1 MAGATHV
8 LPRAWPRTTAWRRR
22 SFRRAVT
29 FYLLI
34 SPWLVG
40 FILLGAVPLAGAF
53 VMSFTNYDG
62 LNLDYVRFVG
72 TDNYARAFGDSDAQY
87 ALGRTLLLMAVVVP
101 IGLALQLA
109 LALMVNQPIRFSNVF
124 RTIFYL
130 PYVIPVVAAVWIW
143 KIFVDPTGGLVN
155 AAAGAVFPEANW
167 RLLVEYPTAVLAV
180 LTIWGAAG
188 GGMVVFLAGLQGI
201 PAEYREAAMIDG
213 ASRAQVTR
221 YITLPL
227 LTPVIF
233 FNLVTGIIVALQIL
247 VQPMLLS
254 PGILGLNP
262 GTVPPRDNYLY
273 SVHASCGHSATN
285 SLILSTAYAVLA
297 VFVSALLGYGFARH
311 RAPGHSK
318 LFVLV
323 IATSMVPNL
332 VLFVPQFVL
341 FARLGLTDTYWPW
354 ILWGLSGSP
363 FAIFLFRQ
371 FFATFPR
378 ELDDAAEVD
387 GAGPLRIFLQ
397 IYLPNAG
404 PAIASSAVFMFLWV
418 WGDWLYPAL
427 LLRQDNATLAVR
439 MANAYVDPHGNPL
452 QTVTMAGVVLYVLP
466 LIVFFAFAQRYIVR
480 GIVTTGIKG

>member
-22 SFRRAVT
+22 GFRRAVT

-34 SPWLVG
+34 SPWLLG
-40 FILLGAVPLAGAF
+40 FVLLGAVPLAGAF

-101 IGLALQLA
+101 VGLALQLA

-130 PYVIPVVAAVWIW
+130 PYVIPVVAAVWVW

-273 SVHASCGHSATN
+273 AVHAYIEIFTKQLFG
-285 SLILSTAYAVLA
+285 YG
-297 VFVSALLGYGFARH
+297 SALLW
-311 RAPGHSK
+311 
-318 LFVLV
+318 L
-323 IATSMVPNL
+323 
-332 VLFVPQFVL
+332 L
-341 FARLGLTDTYWPW
+341 FAVVLGLT
-354 ILWGLSGSP
+354 
-363 FAIFLFRQ
+363 
-371 FFATFPR
+371 
-378 ELDDAAEVD
+378 
-387 GAGPLRIFLQ
+387 
-397 IYLPNAG
+397 
-404 PAIASSAVFMFLWV
+404 
-418 WGDWLYPAL
+418 L
-427 LLRQDNATLAVR
+427 LLFKTSRRWVF
-439 MANAYVDPHGNPL
+439 Y
-452 QTVTMAGVVLYVLP
+452 GVEP
-466 LIVFFAFAQRYIVR
+466 
-480 GIVTTGIKG
+480 